1 MRICYWSSDVCA
13 SDLQVGGGAAP
24 DARQDV
30 VELDQ
35 REIVDRPAE
44 EPERKAD
51 AADHERH
58 RQAGEQPERQ
68 RHDNVEIG
76 RQSCRET
83 VCKYVLI
90 SVAAVQLKKNDTPM
104 TPVYQQQTPYT

>member
-44 EPERKAD
+44 EPERQAD

-58 RQAGEQPERQ
+58 RKAGEQPERQ
-68 RHDNVEIG
+68 RHEHVDGEI
-76 RQSCRET
+76 
-83 VCKYVLI
+83 VLPI
-90 SVAAVQLKKNDTPM
+90 ELHGSAPPPDLGVIVM
-104 TPVYQQQTPYT
+104 T